1 MVKKFNRS
9 SRAED
14 IMEYI
19 EDHILNGRWQ
29 SGERVDDSAL
39 SEELG
44 VSRNSVREAM
54 ARLTSLRALEKRQ
67 WAGYFIPV
75 ITWEEAKH
83 TIDIRLDLEILAL
96 KLFMEQVSPEVI
108 EEIEESIRKSERDL
122 EKGDFHSFIKSD
134 YVIHEIVHRHT
145 GNPWI
150 PHFMKQTRF
159 AIDRLRLID
168 KIRDFEKIANSSIS
182 DHWRMIE
189 AIKRNDIAGA
199 IESMKSQIDQ
209 HWKRLNELFENKE
222 NT

>member
-1 MVKKFNRS
+1 MVKKFNKS

-19 EDHILNGRWQ
+19 EDQILDGRWE
-29 SGERVDDSAL
+29 SGERIDDSAL

-67 WAGYFIPV
+67 WSGYFIPK

-83 TIDIRLDLEILAL
+83 TIDIRLDLELLAL

-108 EEIEESIRKSERDL
+108 EEIEESIRKSEWDL
-122 EKGDFHSFIKSD
+122 QKKDFHAFIKSD

-150 PHFMKQTRF
+150 PHFMKQASF

-168 KIRDFEKIANSSIS
+168 KIRDFETIANISIS
-182 DHWRMIE
+182 EHWKMVE
-189 AIKRNDIAGA
+189 AIKKNDISSA
-199 IESMKSQIDQ
+199 IESMKAQINH
-209 HWKRLNELFENKE
+209 HWERLKELFENE
-222 NT
+222 EI